1 MSSVVGSR
9 SGDAGPPVAA
19 SRSQLAALVLLLS
32 AACATTS
39 AADLPATR
47 VSLVLQT
54 TQRKTLSIAELRG
67 RVVLLNIISTWADP
81 ALVEVP
87 RFKAMRAKYAKE
99 DLEIV
104 TVTLDTIEMAQIFK
118 KTFEIPYQVA
128 ISENPA
134 DMTSIDGPLGGVAL
148 LPTSFLLDR
157 EGHIAARMEGM
168 WPEEVLEEAL
178 DRLVARDQRG
188 P

>member
-1 MSSVVGSR
+1 MKP
-9 SGDAGPPVAA
+9 A
-19 SRSQLAALVLLLS
+19 AALVLL

-54 TQRKTLSIAELRG
+54 TQHKTLSVAELRG

-104 TVTLDTIEMAQIFK
+104 TITLDTLEMAKIFK
-118 KTFEIPYQVA
+118 QTFEIPYLVA
-128 ISENPA
+128 ICENPA
-134 DMTSIDGPLGGVAL
+134 DMTATEGPLGGVTY